1 MNTGLLV
8 SVVGGRTEDMSRID
22 QEARNLLLRR
32 REHLSRRRDP
42 VPADPTSSWRDWE
55 STTAPLSDAAR
66 RELDDIDCALRRI
79 EDGSYGTCQACGGPM
94 GMQRIR
100 AIPEARYC
108 VSCSGLR
115 ELAE

>member
-1 MNTGLLV
+1 VKSWLPA

-32 REHLSRRRDP
+32 REHLSRRRESDP
-42 VPADPTSSWRDWE
+42 VDPAAHWHDWE
-55 STTAPLSDAAR
+55 TTAAPLSEAVR
-66 RELDDIDCALRRI
+66 RELNDIECALRRI
-79 EDGSYGTCQACGGPM
+79 DEGSYGSCQACGGPM

>member
-1 MNTGLLV
+1 MKNRLLL

-32 REHLSRRRDP
+32 REHLSRRREP
-42 VPADPTSSWRDWE
+42 VRADLTASWRDWE
-55 STTAPLSDAAR
+55 STAAPLSEAVR

-79 EDGSYGTCQACGGPM
+79 DDGSYGTCQACGGPM

-115 ELAE
+115 ELTE